1 MRRVQAWVVLLLGLV
16 ASLLVS
22 CGGPATT
29 VKIPITYSD
38 TQLDLISNYLTTI
51 EDNAQR
57 FDQLAKGVDQAD
69 WQTVRTV
76 MRGPLGQMIL
86 DMRNLNRNL
95 LTKDQAPAIATTR
108 ALVTDLLALDQAAL
122 DENVAAAEKAF
133 RDAKQDYD
141 TYLTLVPQ
149 V

>member
-1 MRRVQAWVVLLLGLV
+1 MSRLRALVMLCIVLV
-16 ASLLVS
+16 ATLLVS
-22 CGGPATT
+22 CSGPATT
-29 VKIPITYSD
+29 VKIPTTYSE

-57 FDQLAKGVDQAD
+57 FAQLEAGVKAAD

-95 LTKDQAPAIATTR
+95 LTKEQPPAMATTR
-108 ALVTDLLALDQAAL
+108 ELVTDLLALDQAAI
-122 DENVAAAEKAF
+122 DEDVAAAQNAFKA
-133 RDAKQDYD
+133 AKQDYD
-141 TYLTLVPQ
+141 AYLKLVPQ

>member
-1 MRRVQAWVVLLLGLV
+1 MSRVKVWMMVVVGLV
-16 ASLLVS
+16 AAFLVS

-29 VKIPITYSD
+29 VKIPTTYSN

-51 EDNAQR
+51 EDNSLR
-57 FDQLAKGVDQAD
+57 LGQLESAIAAAD

-95 LTKDQAPAIATTR
+95 LAKDQQPAIETTR
-108 ALVTDLLALDQAAL
+108 AIVTDLLALDQAAI
-122 DENVAAAEKAF
+122 DEDVPAAEKAF
-133 RDAKQDYD
+133 KAVKQDYD
-141 TYLTLVPQ
+141 NYLKLVPQ

>member
-1 MRRVQAWVVLLLGLV
+1 MSRVRAWMMVVIGLV
-16 ASLLVS
+16 AALLVS

-29 VKIPITYSD
+29 VKIPTTYSD

-51 EDNAQR
+51 EDNSTR
-57 FDQLAKGVDQAD
+57 LSQLETAITVAD

-95 LTKDQAPAIATTR
+95 LTKDQAPAVETTR
-108 ALVTDLLALDQAAL
+108 AIVTDLLALDQAAI
-122 DENVAAAEKAF
+122 DEDIPAAQKAF
-133 RDAKQDYD
+133 KAVKQDYD
-141 TYLTLVPQ
+141 NYLKLVPQ

>member
-1 MRRVQAWVVLLLGLV
+1 MSRVRAWMMVMIGLV
-16 ASLLVS
+16 AALLVS
-22 CGGPATT
+22 CSGPTTT
-29 VKIPITYSD
+29 VKIPTTYSN

-51 EDNAQR
+51 EDNSVR
-57 FDQLAKGVDQAD
+57 LGQLEAGITAGD

-95 LTKDQAPAIATTR
+95 LTKDQKPAIETTR
-108 ALVTDLLALDQAAL
+108 GIVTHLLALDQAAI
-122 DENVAAAEKAF
+122 DEDIPAAQKAF
-133 RDAKQDYD
+133 KAVKQDYED
-141 TYLTLVPQ
+141 YLKLVPQ

>member
-1 MRRVQAWVVLLLGLV
+1 MRHLKAWVMVFIGLV
-16 ASLLVS
+16 ATLLVS
-22 CGGPATT
+22 CSGPATT
-29 VKIPITYSD
+29 VKIPTTYSD

-51 EDNAQR
+51 EDNSAR
-57 FDQLAKGVDQAD
+57 LGQLEAGIVAGD

-95 LTKDQAPAIATTR
+95 LTKDQPPAIETTR
-108 ALVTDLLALDQAAL
+108 AIVTDLLALDQAAI
-122 DENVAAAEKAF
+122 DEDIPAAQKAF
-133 RDAKQDYD
+133 KAVKQDYED
-141 TYLTLVPQ
+141 YLKLVPQ